1 MQKKRVL
8 YVDVCMRGA
17 LSRTRS
23 LAEAYLEKI
32 QQNGNVEIEKMY
44 LADKK
49 LSVMDIDLM
58 AWRDKCVACGDFS
71 SEYFDYARQIA
82 NTEILV
88 IGVPYWDMSFPAT
101 FKLYLEQICI
111 NKLTFAYQDNGCVQK
126 LNSLEK
132 VVYIT
137 TVGGYI
143 GANNFGFEYVRG
155 LFKTIFSVNEF
166 EFYSAEGLDII
177 GTDVKKVLAD
187 TQSSFK
193 L

>member
-8 YVDVCMRGA
+8 YVDVCIRGA

-23 LAEAYLEKI
+23 LAEAYLEKL
-32 QQNGNVEIEKMY
+32 QQNGNVEIEKIY

-49 LSVMDIDLM
+49 LSAMDVELM
-58 AWRDKCVACGDFS
+58 AWREKSIAAGDFS

-82 NTEILV
+82 ASEFLV
-88 IGVPYWDMSFPAT
+88 IGVPYWDMSFPAA

-111 NKLTFAYQDNGCVQK
+111 NNLTFAYQDNGSVKK
-126 LNSLEK
+126 LNSLKK
-132 VVYIT
+132 VIYVT
-137 TVGGYI
+137 TAGGYF
-143 GANNFGFEYVRG
+143 GTNNFGFEYVKG
-155 LFKTIFSVNEF
+155 LFKTIFGVNEF

-177 GTDVKKVLAD
+177 GTDVEKVLAES
-187 TQSSFK
+187 QSKFK